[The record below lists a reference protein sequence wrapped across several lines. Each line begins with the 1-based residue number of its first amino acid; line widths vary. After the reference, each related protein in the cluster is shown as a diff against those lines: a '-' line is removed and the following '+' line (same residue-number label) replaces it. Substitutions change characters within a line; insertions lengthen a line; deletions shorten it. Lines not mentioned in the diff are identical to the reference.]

1 MAAVLTRDVGIL
13 VVDDH
18 PVVRDGVEM
27 LAQSSRHL
35 RVVGYAATGAAALE
49 IAQGCKP
56 DIILLDVRLPDMLA
70 PDLVRAL
77 QLRAPASKIILF
89 TAYPDHPAVTA
100 ALEAGAY
107 GVWPKDT
114 ARMDLAAAIA
124 RTMQQDSP
132 ESARDDSPRQRDT
145 LIARREYDVLRRVAR
160 GETNGEI
167 AEAMALSL
175 NTVKTYLRNVMHKLG
190 ARNRVEAISKARER
204 GLL

>member
-1 MAAVLTRDVGIL
+1 VAAVPNRNVRIL
-13 VVDDH
+13 VVDDL

-27 LAQSSRHL
+27 LTQSCSFL
-35 RVVGYAATGAAALE
+35 RVVGYAATGAQALE
-49 IAQGCKP
+49 VASGAAP

-70 PDLVRAL
+70 PDLVRGL
-77 QLRAPASKIILF
+77 QLRAPAAKIVLF
-89 TAYPDHPAVTA
+89 TAYPDHPAVAA

-124 RTMQQDSP
+124 RTMHRDSP
-132 ESARDDSPRQRDT
+132 EHPKDSMRQRDS

-160 GETNGEI
+160 GETNYEI
-167 AEAMALSL
+167 AEAMSLSP

-190 ARNRVEAISKARER
+190 ARNRVEAISRARER